1 MNEEGMVYHVH
12 CAEHMAVVVA
22 RLQVLGDVGECAQV
36 LGVLGCT
43 RDVPDL
49 MFRNDVLHQ
58 TEQQIRTK

>member
-1 MNEEGMVYHVH
+1 MVYHVH

-36 LGVLGCT
+36 LGVLGCA

-49 MFRNDVLHQ
+49 MLCNDVLHHM
-58 TEQQIRTK
+58 EQQMRTK

>member
-49 MFRNDVLHQ
+49 MFCNDVLHQ
-58 TEQQIRTK
+58 IEEQIRTK

>member
-1 MNEEGMVYHVH
+1 MEGVFYHVH

-22 RLQVLGDVGECAQV
+22 RLQVLGNVGKRAQV

-49 MFRNDVLHQ
+49 VLCNDVLHQ
-58 TEQQIRTK
+58 REEQ